1 MKPLDRGFMGQLL
14 LERRAIVLGGV
25 RYSCMTPFGLDQ
37 GSFLGGTAR
46 LNPLGFRCDERDARW
61 TLGLGTKNMTAQE
74 ADSLKIGDRVQTG
87 TRTGVVEFVVSDV
100 FLVKWDGGRDS
111 DAYTR
116 EAFAKQFVPC
126 RPNASDLSAR
136 P

>member
-1 MKPLDRGFMGQLL
+1 MGT
-14 LERRAIVLGGV
+14 E
-25 RYSCMTPFGLDQ
+25 SMT
-37 GSFLGGTAR
+37 S
-46 LNPLGFRCDERDARW
+46 
-61 TLGLGTKNMTAQE
+61 QE

-126 RPNASDLSAR
+126 RPNASGPSTPPKND
-136 P
+136 